1 MNKQH
6 ITTKEI
12 FSIPNLMSY
21 LRLLLI
27 PVICWIYLHANTQ
40 TDYYIATV
48 VVLFSSLT
56 DMLDGLV
63 ARKFNMIT
71 NLGKI
76 LDPVADKLTHAAL
89 AICLAIK
96 HPLMWFLLILMAI
109 KEGYMAVKGYQ
120 FLQKGTMLNGAHW
133 CGKVTT
139 ALLFTGL
146 FLMFLFPDI
155 PEIAVNLMIFV
166 MMISMGYT
174 FFYYAS
180 LYRKLEKGEKEEDV
194 IQLN

>member
-6 ITTKEI
+6 ITAKEI

-27 PVICWIYLHANTQ
+27 PVICWIYLHAT
-40 TDYYIATV
+40 TRADYYIATA

-96 HPLMWFLLILMAI
+96 HPLMWILLVLMAV

-120 FLQKGTMLNGAHW
+120 FLQKGTMLDGAHW

-139 ALLFTGL
+139 ALLFACL
-146 FLMFLFPDI
+146 FIMFLFPGIPDI
-155 PEIAVNLMIFV
+155 IANIMILA

-174 FFYYAS
+174 FFYYVS
-180 LYRKLEKGEKEEDV
+180 LYRKLEKGENEAGV
-194 IQLN
+194 IEL